1 MDTIDPILKDDDVE
15 DFTTEAYFEENDHK
29 IRISNGINMRE
40 LQGISGVFIQP
51 EVPDEKHLEEQT
63 RNYYHQEDMEKLLS
77 FQREKEDIESD
88 FEENLTLSEN
98 LTEFEVLKRKMK
110 DVTVRKDGGVM
121 KKVLREG
128 FQTYG
133 VVPDGATVTVHY
145 SQALE
150 GQDEPFDSS
159 VLRGRPERY
168 KLDEGRLI
176 QGLEIG
182 IKTMKTNEKSQF
194 LIDYTYAYGHFGCPP
209 RIPERAVLLVTVE
222 LIDYVEEGQAE
233 ALLAMEPEERKKK
246 NAYPHIEKVV
256 RLEHS
261 NGNNYVKSK
270 EWKMAIRHYDRGI
283 KLLEETSLANEEEEE
298 RRQRLMFKLQL
309 NVAHCCLMMKWP
321 KKACIACREA
331 LQIEENNTKAL
342 YRFGKAQRMLE
353 DYEKARY
360 YLVRA
365 QKNSP
370 QDPHISEELRSLEEQ
385 LIKER
390 KTEKTL
396 CQNMFSVPHQEKR
409 REEQE
414 KIYYENFLEELEEF
428 KAQKEKEMLMPSNF
442 SPVEM
447 RAFKDAG
454 EVLGMKVVEEMDSKG
469 SRKVRV
475 TKI

>member
-1 MDTIDPILKDDDVE
+1 METIDPILKDDDVE
-15 DFTTEAYFEENDHK
+15 DFTIEAYSEENDHK

-40 LQGISGVFIQP
+40 LQDGIVIQP
-51 EVPDEKHLEEQT
+51 EVPDEKHFEEQT
-63 RNYYHQEDMEKLLS
+63 RNYYLQEEMEKLLL
-77 FQREKEDIESD
+77 FRREQEDVESD
-88 FEENLTLSEN
+88 LEENLSEN

-110 DVTVRKDGGVM
+110 DVTQRKDGGVM

-128 FQTYG
+128 FQTEG

-168 KLDEGRLI
+168 KLDEGRII
-176 QGLEIG
+176 QGMEIG
-182 IKTMKTNEKSQF
+182 IKTMKTNEKAQF
-194 LIDYTYAYGHFGCPP
+194 LIDYTYAYGRIGCPP

-222 LIDYVEEGQAE
+222 LIDFVEEGQAE
-233 ALLAMEPEERKKK
+233 ALLAMEPAERNKK

-309 NVAHCCLMMKWP
+309 NVAHCCLKMKWP

-331 LQIEENNTKAL
+331 LEIEENNTKAL

-353 DYEKARY
+353 DYEKARN

-365 QKNSP
+365 QRNAP

-385 LIKER
+385 LTKE
-390 KTEKTL
+390 KETEKVMY
-396 CQNMFSVPHQEKR
+396 QNMFGVPQQEKR

-414 KIYYENFLEELEEF
+414 KIYYENFVSELKDF
-428 KAQKEKEMLMPSNF
+428 KAQTEKEMLMPNKF

-447 RAFKDAG
+447 RAFKDAA
-454 EVLGMKVVEEMDSKG
+454 VTVGMKVVEEQDHEG
-469 SRKVRV
+469 NRRVRV